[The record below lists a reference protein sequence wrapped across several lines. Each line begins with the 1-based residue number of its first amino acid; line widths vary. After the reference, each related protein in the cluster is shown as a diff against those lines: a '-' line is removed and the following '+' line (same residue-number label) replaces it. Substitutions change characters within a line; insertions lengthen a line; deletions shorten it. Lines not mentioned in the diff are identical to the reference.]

1 MGAGEEVTIDDNAP
15 PTVRLKRLREL
26 AASTRLTEREHFD
39 LLWAIAQTERLLKN
53 EDDAWH
59 EAID

>member
-1 MGAGEEVTIDDNAP
+1 MTIDDNAP
-15 PTVRLKRLREL
+15 PATRVKRLREL
-26 AASTRLTEREHFD
+26 VASTKLTEQEHFD